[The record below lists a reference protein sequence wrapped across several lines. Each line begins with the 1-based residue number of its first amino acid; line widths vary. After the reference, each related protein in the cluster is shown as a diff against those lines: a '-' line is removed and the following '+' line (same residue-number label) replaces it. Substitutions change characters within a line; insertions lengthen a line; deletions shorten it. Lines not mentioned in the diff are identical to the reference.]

1 MWNPQRLTATI
12 ESYIMTARGWDCM
25 KRSFVMTPGF
35 EKSWS
40 AMNLGDDELREL
52 QNLLIEDPEAGDV
65 IQGTG
70 GARKVRIPLEG
81 RGKSGG
87 GRVIY
92 VDVVVRERIY
102 LLMAYPKNVQTDL
115 SPDQKKMVRK
125 VVETIKE
132 E

>member
-1 MWNPQRLTATI
+1 MR
-12 ESYIMTARGWDCM
+12 
-25 KRSFVMTPGF
+25 RSFVLTPGF
-35 EKSWS
+35 ERSW
-40 AMNLGDDELREL
+40 ADMGLGDDELWTL
-52 QNLLIEDPEAGDV
+52 QSMLIDDPEIGAV

-92 VDVVVRERIY
+92 VDVVIRERIY
-102 LLMAYPKNVQTDL
+102 LLLAYPKNVQADL
-115 SPDQKKMVRK
+115 TPEQKKMVRK
-125 VVETIKE
+125 LVEMIKE

>member
-1 MWNPQRLTATI
+1 
-12 ESYIMTARGWDCM
+12 
-25 KRSFVMTPGF
+25 MTPGF
-35 EKSWS
+35 DKSWA
-40 AMNLGDDELREL
+40 AMDLGDDELCEL
-52 QNLLIEDPEAGDV
+52 QNLLAQDPETGDV

-115 SPDQKKMVRK
+115 SPDQKKMIRK
-125 VVETIKE
+125 VIETIKE
-132 E
+132 A

>member
-1 MWNPQRLTATI
+1 MR
-12 ESYIMTARGWDCM
+12 
-25 KRSFVMTPGF
+25 RSFVLTSGF
-35 EKSWS
+35 EKSW
-40 AMNLGDDELREL
+40 ADLGLGDDELRVL
-52 QNLLIEDPEAGDV
+52 QSLLIHDPESGDV

-70 GARKVRIPLEG
+70 GARKIRIPMEG

-102 LLMAYPKNVQTDL
+102 LLLAYPKNVQADL
-115 SPDQKKMVRK
+115 TPEQKKLVRK
-125 VVETIKE
+125 IIQTIKE

>member
-1 MWNPQRLTATI
+1 
-12 ESYIMTARGWDCM
+12 
-25 KRSFVMTPGF
+25 MTPGF
-35 EKSWS
+35 EKSWA

>member
-1 MWNPQRLTATI
+1 MRRA
-12 ESYIMTARGWDCM
+12 
-25 KRSFVMTPGF
+25 FVLTPGF
-35 EKSWS
+35 EKSWV

-52 QNLLIEDPEAGDV
+52 QNLLIENPEAGDV

-70 GARKVRIPLEG
+70 GARKVRVPLDG

-102 LLMAYPKNVQTDL
+102 LLMAYPKNMQTDL

>member
-1 MWNPQRLTATI
+1 MQRTFVLTRGFDRSWAEMGLGDNELTA
-12 ESYIMTARGWDCM
+12 
-25 KRSFVMTPGF
+25 
-35 EKSWS
+35 
-40 AMNLGDDELREL
+40 LQEL
-52 QNLLIEDPEAGDV
+52 LLEDPDAGDA
-65 IQGTG
+65 IPGTG

-102 LLMAYPKNVQTDL
+102 LLLAYPKNVQADMT
-115 SPDQKKMVRK
+115 PEQKKLVRRL
-125 VVETIKE
+125 VEIIKE

>member
-1 MWNPQRLTATI
+1 MRRPFVLT
-12 ESYIMTARGWDCM
+12 S
-25 KRSFVMTPGF
+25 GF

-40 AMNLGDDELREL
+40 DLGLGDDELRVL
-52 QNLLIEDPEAGDV
+52 QSLLIDDPESGDV

-70 GARKVRIPLEG
+70 GARKIRIPMEG

-102 LLMAYPKNVQTDL
+102 LLLAYPKNVQADL
-115 SPDQKKMVRK
+115 NPEQKKLVRK
-125 VVETIKE
+125 IIQTIKE

>member
-1 MWNPQRLTATI
+1 MV
-12 ESYIMTARGWDCM
+12 
-25 KRSFVMTPGF
+25 RSFVLTPGF
-35 EKSWS
+35 EKSWA
-40 AMNLGDDELREL
+40 AMNLGDDELRAL

-92 VDVVVRERIY
+92 VDVVIRERIY

-125 VVETIKE
+125 VVERIKE

>member
-1 MWNPQRLTATI
+1 MR
-12 ESYIMTARGWDCM
+12 
-25 KRSFVMTPGF
+25 RSFVLTSGF
-35 EKSWS
+35 EKSW
-40 AMNLGDDELREL
+40 ADLGLGDDELRVL
-52 QNLLIEDPEAGDV
+52 QNLLIDDPESGDV

-70 GARKVRIPLEG
+70 GARKIRIPMEG

-102 LLMAYPKNVQTDL
+102 LLLAYPKNVQADL
-115 SPDQKKMVRK
+115 TPEQKKLVRK
-125 VVETIKE
+125 IIQTIKE

>member
-1 MWNPQRLTATI
+1 
-12 ESYIMTARGWDCM
+12 M
-25 KRSFVMTPGF
+25 KRLFVMTSSF
-35 EKSWS
+35 ERSWA
-40 AMNLGDDELREL
+40 AMDLGDDELEML
-52 QNLLIEDPEAGDV
+52 QSMLIEDPEVGDV

-92 VDVVVRERIY
+92 VDVVVRKWIY

-115 SPDQKKMVRK
+115 SPNQKKMVRK
-125 VVETIKE
+125 LVERIKE

>member
-1 MWNPQRLTATI
+1 MI
-12 ESYIMTARGWDCM
+12 
-25 KRSFVMTPGF
+25 RSFVLTREF
-35 EKSWS
+35 ERSWEN
-40 AMNLGDDELREL
+40 MRLGDEELQQL
-52 QNLLIEDPEAGDV
+52 QNLLIDDPEAGDV
-65 IQGTG
+65 ITGTG

-102 LLMAYPKNVQTDL
+102 LLLAYPKNVQSDL
-115 SPDQKKMVRK
+115 TPDQKKMMRK
-125 VVETIKE
+125 LVERIKE

>member
-1 MWNPQRLTATI
+1 M
-12 ESYIMTARGWDCM
+12 
-25 KRSFVMTPGF
+25 
-35 EKSWS
+35 
-40 AMNLGDDELREL
+40 
-52 QNLLIEDPEAGDV
+52 
-65 IQGTG
+65 
-70 GARKVRIPLEG
+70 EG

-92 VDVVVRERIY
+92 VDVVVRKLIY

>member
-1 MWNPQRLTATI
+1 MI
-12 ESYIMTARGWDCM
+12 
-25 KRSFVMTPGF
+25 RSFVLTPSF
-35 EKSWS
+35 EKSWA
-40 AMNLGDDELREL
+40 AMSLGDDELRAL
-52 QNLLIEDPEAGDV
+52 QNLLIEDPETGDV

-125 VVETIKE
+125 VVERIKE